1 MLKFVGHI
9 DISIEAL
16 TLGNSIVT
24 FYWWCGELN
33 FFYWSRFSAQRC
45 CCWSNRKLFFLFCRF
60 FEWFCCAIIGQRIR
74 TVHSTIQIMCN
85 KRVAVAQ
92 QPNVESANCLQK
104 RSSKN
109 ESCGPK
115 VSQASITLFLN
126 SVFDR
131 FGAQEMLLVELMIVR
146 ALHREEFAS
155 GVQWAWVK
163 PTWVAS
169 IRYWLGS
176 FVSENARYDVRA
188 GGSRLRR
195 WLKFR
200 LATAKLISA

>member
-1 MLKFVGHI
+1 
-9 DISIEAL
+9 
-16 TLGNSIVT
+16 
-24 FYWWCGELN
+24 
-33 FFYWSRFSAQRC
+33 
-45 CCWSNRKLFFLFCRF
+45 
-60 FEWFCCAIIGQRIR
+60 
-74 TVHSTIQIMCN
+74 MCN

-155 GVQWAWVK
+155 GVQ
-163 PTWVAS
+163 
-169 IRYWLGS
+169 
-176 FVSENARYDVRA
+176 
-188 GGSRLRR
+188 
-195 WLKFR
+195 
-200 LATAKLISA
+200 